1 MFIPERAVP
10 TEKEDLA
17 LPSLDEVKV
26 RIAAT
31 VKSVMPIRNFLD
43 QPTSAADVPA
53 LMKLLVARPRAPETC
68 GVGMTDAVA
77 SHIVEKI
84 RSLNDPELLLK
95 IWHLDGGA
103 LSAVPFVQ
111 GAQLAVDVDKSFT
124 AARVKFLIQTLA
136 DRKKDVSLR
145 IASLQILL
153 NLSAYH
159 SGPQSG
165 PSRVLP
171 IDNDWLASSADE
183 IVATAKAIFHNA
195 AENADLRALGL
206 RFLDLNNPD
215 NVANIQRVYRQT
227 HSPELQFAIEQN
239 FLEVSDA
246 LYQSLHSSSG
256 SVASIIQLA
265 PEHGCLQPPDN
276 QIVFVTRFYSTR
288 AFNSEGAAV
297 SAGHVVLRNSKTGQ
311 SFDLENGKKLRSMG
325 GYWSTLDGVLI
336 FALDQLS
343 DFPAGT
349 YTLGMEYRHNGAKE
363 IQSVGHTITV
373 AIIDSPDGKRL
384 SILLADNKNRKM
396 AS

>member
-1 MFIPERAVP
+1 
-10 TEKEDLA
+10 
-17 LPSLDEVKV
+17 
-26 RIAAT
+26 
-31 VKSVMPIRNFLD
+31 
-43 QPTSAADVPA
+43 
-53 LMKLLVARPRAPETC
+53 
-68 GVGMTDAVA
+68 
-77 SHIVEKI
+77 
-84 RSLNDPELLLK
+84 
-95 IWHLDGGA
+95 
-103 LSAVPFVQ
+103 
-111 GAQLAVDVDKSFT
+111 
-124 AARVKFLIQTLA
+124 
-136 DRKKDVSLR
+136 
-145 IASLQILL
+145 
-153 NLSAYH
+153 
-159 SGPQSG
+159 
-165 PSRVLP
+165 
-171 IDNDWLASSADE
+171 LASSADE